1 MFVLVYFIPWFL
13 WFLIY
18 LIFSS
23 MTLITNIDYIYLP
36 KFCQNFSSANTYW
49 VLNVTISYGSV
60 YCMVQFHI
68 STSNGRSESLSF
80 SVVFSFYLLKSCL
93 QNIWRLYEVREIRA
107 IFFTR
112 DCFYV
117 LCALELCFLSHTMV
131 CWCRWISQNEKW
143 MQTCGFKLNLVI
155 IIKIYIVYLCPS
167 LN

>member
-1 MFVLVYFIPWFL
+1 
-13 WFLIY
+13 
-18 LIFSS
+18 

-36 KFCQNFSSANTYW
+36 KFCQNFNSANTYW
-49 VLNVTISYGSV
+49 VLNINVTISYGSV
-60 YCMVQFHI
+60 YWMVQFHI

-93 QNIWRLYEVREIRA
+93 QNSWHLYELREIRA

-143 MQTCGFKLNLVI
+143 IQTCGFIEFGHNHKNIHRLSMPQFIL
-155 IIKIYIVYLCPS
+155 IYWLHWLSYSIS
-167 LN
+167 LNVDVK